1 MKITKLSSQ
10 KRKENR
16 FSLFVDG
23 SFTAGLSAETVARLQ
38 LTEGKEID
46 PEKLHKAIYEEER
59 QRALNYVFRLL
70 SYRSRSEKEILERL
84 KRYDYSGAVINSI
97 MEEVRNAGL
106 IDDKKFAV
114 MFAQDRL
121 NLAKKGKRVIFAEL
135 LRKGVPK
142 ADVEEALKK
151 VGDETEV
158 AKSLIEKYKNRY
170 AKLEPQKRKKK
181 LYDLLLRRGFTFKTI
196 DEVLEN
202 ISALPQADES

>member
-1 MKITKLSSQ
+1 MKITKLSRQ

-16 FSLFVDG
+16 FSLFIDG
-23 SFTAGLSAETVARLQ
+23 SFAAGLSAETVARLH
-38 LTEGKEID
+38 LVEGKEID
-46 PEKLHKAIYEEER
+46 PEKLHKAIFEEEQ

-84 KRYDYSGAVINSI
+84 KRYDYSEPVINAT

-106 IDDKKFAV
+106 IDDKKFAI

-151 VGDETEV
+151 LNDETEV
-158 AKSLIEKYKNRY
+158 AKNLIEKYQKRY
-170 AKLEPQKRKKK
+170 ARLETQKRKKK

-196 DEVLEN
+196 DEVMN
-202 ISALPQADES
+202 VYHES